1 VKPVGALASRRRR
14 QLLATTQITLMI
26 LSAVAVIL
34 GWSVAALAVLFLGI
48 VAALG
53 YFRVPDV
60 EDPDPELSFDL
71 VSELQR
77 HRDSGNEVRA
87 VHELR
92 TQHPNLGL
100 AQAVRIV
107 RAL

>member
-1 VKPVGALASRRRR
+1 MGPVDALASRRRR

-26 LSAVAVIL
+26 LSAVSVIL
-34 GWSVAALAVLFLGI
+34 GWTVVALIILFLGI
-48 VAALG
+48 VTTLG

-60 EDPDPELSFDL
+60 EDPDPELPSDL

-77 HRDSGNEVRA
+77 QRDSGNEVRA
-87 VHELR
+87 VRELR
-92 TQHPNLGL
+92 TRHPNLGL

-107 RAL
+107 RSL